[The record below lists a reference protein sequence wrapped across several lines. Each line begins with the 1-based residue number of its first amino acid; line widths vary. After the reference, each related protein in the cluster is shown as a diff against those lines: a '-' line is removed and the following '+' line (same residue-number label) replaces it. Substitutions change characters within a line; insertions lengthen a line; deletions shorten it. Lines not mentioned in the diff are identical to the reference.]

1 MGDFKSLVA
10 IYIEQQKW
18 DAALKIIE
26 AHSELAADVY
36 LPYAH
41 YLAINDRYSHQLI
54 MQLPKV
60 N

>member
-18 DAALKIIE
+18 DAALKVIE
-26 AHSELAADVY
+26 SHPELAADVY

-41 YLAINDRYSHQLI
+41 YLAINDRYDHFI
-54 MQLPKV
+54 IVMYH
-60 N
+60 NI